1 MTIKVA
7 DLCDSHA
14 SHLKILELTLNDY
27 GAHKSFH
34 GAIRTI
40 KCFEDNS
47 FVKKTLA
54 QKGDGKVL
62 VIDGG
67 GSRRCALLGD
77 VLAQLAVD
85 NHWSGVLI
93 NGCIRDSDIIA
104 TLPIGVKAIAT
115 HPLKSNKK
123 NQGEVDVPVCFG
135 DVLLRPKEWLYAD
148 QDGVAVS
155 GEALHQKTV

>member
-14 SHLKILELTLNDY
+14 SHLKILQLALNDY
-27 GAHKSFH
+27 GAYKSFH
-34 GAIRTI
+34 GAIRTV

-62 VIDGG
+62 VVDGG

-85 NHWSGVLI
+85 NGWNGVLI

-104 TLPIGVKAIAT
+104 TLPLGVKAIAT
-115 HPLKSNKK
+115 YPLKSNKK
-123 NQGEVDVPVCFG
+123 NQGAVDVPVRFG
-135 DVLLRPKEWLYAD
+135 DLLFRPNEWLYAD
-148 QDGVAVS
+148 SDGVVVS
-155 GEALHQKTV
+155 DQPRHQKTA